1 MNRDQLFQRLMSVR
15 TAALTG
21 AEGILHNVHMGGAD
35 SLSEDE
41 EAAVTAFQDTMKL
54 LGGVAGGFTEPEED
68 EPEDAPVKQSDP
80 DV

>member
-1 MNRDQLFQRLMSVR
+1 VNRHQLFHRVMSVR

-35 SLSEDE
+35 SLSKDE
-41 EAAVTAFQDTMKL
+41 QAAVDAFTDTMKL
-54 LGGVAGGFTEPEED
+54 LGGVAGTFAEPED